1 MATKVTLTND
11 TIKAGQEYVLADGK
25 AGYKLERFVDLMW
38 NDGVRTATLTARG
51 ADGKISDVND
61 ALRGQVKETVI
72 VPAFPKTEREILEK
86 ETKSLDDLGKFQKS
100 NVQKKIGVYM
110 SRFEKKIQEREEGEM
125 IQQGLADPKMPKT
138 DLDRY
143 HDAMDNAIR
152 YLNKL
157 ENPSFDVVTAVKNH
171 KALKGSI
178 PSV

>member
-1 MATKVTLTND
+1 MANKVALSND
-11 TIKAGQEYVLADGK
+11 TINAGKEYVLADGK
-25 AGYKLERFVDLMW
+25 AESKLERFVDLMW
-38 NDGVRTATLTARG
+38 NDGIRTATLTCRDAS
-51 ADGKISDVND
+51 GKLHSEND
-61 ALRGQVKETVI
+61 ALREQVKDIVI
-72 VPAFPKTEREILEK
+72 VPAFPKADQALLAK
-86 ETKSLDDLGKFQKS
+86 ETKSLDEFGKFQKS
-100 NVQKKIGVYM
+100 KAQKKIGVYM
-110 SRFEKKIQEREEGEM
+110 SKFEKKIKEREEAEQ

>member
-1 MATKVTLTND
+1 MAKIMLSND

-51 ADGKISDVND
+51 ADGKIHSEND

-72 VPAFPKTEREILEK
+72 VPAFPKTERDILEK

-110 SRFEKKIQEREEGEM
+110 ARFEKKIQEREESEM
-125 IQQGLADPKMPKT
+125 IEQGLADPKMPKT

-171 KALKGSI
+171 KALKGSV

>member
-1 MATKVTLTND
+1 MATKVTLTSD
-11 TIKAGQEYVLADGK
+11 TIKAGLEYVLADFK
-25 AGYKLERFVDLMW
+25 TESKLEKFVDLMW
-38 NDGVRTATLTARG
+38 SDGVRGTTLTCRDAS
-51 ADGKISDVND
+51 GKIHSENDV
-61 ALRGQVKETVI
+61 LRDQVKDIVI
-72 VPAFPKTEREILEK
+72 IPAFSKAEQALLAKATY
-86 ETKSLDDLGKFQKS
+86 TLDDRSKFEKS

-110 SRFEKKIQEREEGEM
+110 ARFEKKIQEREEKEM
-125 IQQGLADPKMPKT
+125 IKQGLLDPKTPKT

-171 KALKGSI
+171 KALKGSV